1 VQKEE
6 EEEDGDA
13 VDGHWGESL
22 APGEALLDKLMAC
35 VAVFVQRFGF
45 FVFWVN

>member
-13 VDGHWGESL
+13 VDGDWGESL
-22 APGEALLDKLMAC
+22 APGEALLDTVLL
-35 VAVFVQRFGF
+35 
-45 FVFWVN
+45 